1 MSAAAES
8 NNAYGT
14 TAELAFLKHLGGQ
27 LTRKVLLRNYIA
39 AAQRRTVWG
48 QIDKQRVLGYAMRL
62 LAEIENTEQLVAR
75 AA

>member
-1 MSAAAES
+1 MSTTAES
-8 NNAYGT
+8 PNAYGT

-39 AAQRRTVWG
+39 AAERRTVWG
-48 QIDKQRVLGYAMRL
+48 SIDKYRVLGYAMQL
-62 LAEIENTEQLVAR
+62 LGEAENAEQLAAR

>member
-1 MSAAAES
+1 MSTTES
-8 NNAYGT
+8 PNAYGT

-39 AAQRRTVWG
+39 AAERRTVWG
-48 QIDKQRVLGYAMRL
+48 SIDKHHVLGYAMQL
-62 LAEIENTEQLVAR
+62 LGEAENAEQLAAR